1 MFIYNAVLAYNA
13 WIWGIPIL
21 IILIGGGLYLSFVTG
36 FVQVRHFPDV
46 LKSTVGGMFNKEEM
60 KEETGK
66 HHGTISSF
74 QAVSAAL
81 AAVLGTGNIVGVGT
95 AIAAGGPGA
104 IFWMWIVGFVAM
116 ALKYSEACVSIAVR
130 EKKPEGGYKGG
141 ANYYLSK
148 INKPLGFAWSIAMIY
163 GLITAAGVHTGSVVT
178 ACESL
183 GIPRLVATIVVC
195 IIIALIIFGG
205 IQALVQIT
213 ERLVPFMAAIY
224 IIAGLAVVVLNIGN
238 LIPAIVSIF
247 KGAFTG
253 TAAIGGFAGA
263 TISAAI
269 RNGCARGVYS
279 SDAGNGQSSIAY
291 SQSSE
296 TDPVK
301 QGMWGIFE
309 VFFDTIVVCTFTA
322 LVILCTGVWQT
333 GEAGSTLAITAFT
346 SALGGVGK
354 VIASIGLM
362 MFAGSTVLAFCTFI
376 GLTCENVFGKTGRWI
391 GQIGFVILA
400 FVGGMV
406 GVDILLGWA
415 DFGNSLTLTLNI
427 IGLLGFSKKIAQWTR
442 NYFEKGNSFAE

>member
-1 MFIYNAVLAYNA
+1 MFIYNAVLAFNS

-21 IILIGGGLYLSFVTG
+21 IILIGGGLYLSFITG
-36 FVQVRHFPDV
+36 FVQVRHFPTII
-46 LKSTVGGMFNKEEM
+46 KSTVGSMFNKEEM

-104 IFWMWIVGFVAM
+104 IFWMWVVGFVAM

-148 INKPLGFAWSIAMIY
+148 INKPLGFAWSIAIMY

-178 ACESL
+178 AAESL
-183 GIPRLVATIVVC
+183 GVPRLVATIIVC

-205 IQALVQIT
+205 LQALVQIT

-224 IIAGLAVVVLNIGN
+224 ILAGLAVVVLNIGN
-238 LIPAIVSIF
+238 LVPAFVSIF

-253 TAAIGGFAGA
+253 TAALGGFAGA
-263 TISAAI
+263 TVSAAI

-291 SQSSE
+291 AQSSE

-301 QGMWGIFE
+301 QG
-309 VFFDTIVVCTFTA
+309 TRR
-322 LVILCTGVWQT
+322 LCTGVWQT
-333 GEAGSTLAITAFT
+333 GEAGSTLAITAFK
-346 SALGGVGK
+346 SALGGAGN
-354 VIASIGLM
+354 VIASLGLM

-400 FVGGMV
+400 FVGGTV

-415 DFGNSLTLTLNI
+415 DFGNAWTLTLNI
-427 IGLLGFSKKIAQWTR
+427 IGLLCFSKQIAKWTK
-442 NYFEKGNSFAE
+442 NYFEKGSSYAE

>member
-163 GLITAAGVHTGSVVT
+163 SLITAAGVHTGSVVT

-224 IIAGLAVVVLNIGN
+224 IIGGLAVVVLNIGN

-269 RNGCARGVYS
+269 RNVVFTLLTPVTDSPLSHTPSHPRQTRLNRVCGVSSKYS
-279 SDAGNGQSSIAY
+279 SIRSLFVHSQPSLSSA
-291 SQSSE
+291 Q
-296 TDPVK
+296 
-301 QGMWGIFE
+301 
-309 VFFDTIVVCTFTA
+309 
-322 LVILCTGVWQT
+322 
-333 GEAGSTLAITAFT
+333 
-346 SALGGVGK
+346 
-354 VIASIGLM
+354 
-362 MFAGSTVLAFCTFI
+362 
-376 GLTCENVFGKTGRWI
+376 VFGRQVKLVPHLRS
-391 GQIGFVILA
+391 QPS
-400 FVGGMV
+400 
-406 GVDILLGWA
+406 LLH
-415 DFGNSLTLTLNI
+415 
-427 IGLLGFSKKIAQWTR
+427 
-442 NYFEKGNSFAE
+442 